1 MITKLWLQRWWWE
14 TEQQLSWTSL
24 SVIPTR
30 IKQYMC
36 ILCHSYILC
45 LYVSSSC
52 QFLLIH
58 EYVNRWFVITL
69 ILYRQGEQKWKETIK
84 VTQEFFT
91 VNPDFTEQKS
101 AWNTILYTYCT
112 LQIFNFLIHV
122 RVNCE
127 WNEWCEWINVLM
139 NEWTNK
145 KILNYSSTSDLPP
158 STAIA
163 DHLPGQLVSTKIRTV
178 GVKLFNSP

>member
-1 MITKLWLQRWWWE
+1 
-14 TEQQLSWTSL
+14 
-24 SVIPTR
+24 
-30 IKQYMC
+30 MC

-58 EYVNRWFVITL
+58 EHVNRWFVITL

-84 VTQEFFT
+84 VTQEVFT
-91 VNPDFTEQKS
+91 INPDYTEQKS
-101 AWNTILYTYCT
+101 ARNTILYTYCT
-112 LQIFNFLIHV
+112 LQIFNFL
-122 RVNCE
+122 
-127 WNEWCEWINVLM
+127 EWIVNEMNEYWMNQYNVLM

-163 DHLPGQLVSTKIRTV
+163 DHLPGQIVSTKIRTV
-178 GVKLFNSP
+178 GIKLFNSP

>member
-36 ILCHSYILC
+36 ILCHSYVLC

-58 EYVNRWFVITL
+58 EYVNRWLWYHWFYTDGESKNGKRELKLPRKSSLLTL
-69 ILYRQGEQKWKETIK
+69 YWAKISKKHNLIYILYFTIFQFPHACKHELWMKWMS
-84 VTQEFFT
+84 V
-91 VNPDFTEQKS
+91 
-101 AWNTILYTYCT
+101 
-112 LQIFNFLIHV
+112 
-122 RVNCE
+122 
-127 WNEWCEWINVLM
+127 EWINVLM
-139 NEWTNK
+139 NKW
-145 KILNYSSTSDLPP
+145 IS
-158 STAIA
+158 
-163 DHLPGQLVSTKIRTV
+163 
-178 GVKLFNSP
+178 KLL